1 MWRRTGRPLACLLLA
16 LLGRVG
22 SEGSYGPLPAH
33 TPNDCK
39 RQSLQSSS
47 EQQFLLFCD
56 LRTINSEYDQT
67 DFSVIPSAGTV
78 ALAIRCAEAIS
89 HPSQLFQRSFEHLDQ
104 LEALSIEHCKLGA
117 LPSQSFHGLS
127 RLKNLTVVTHTP
139 ATSST
144 PLSLAPST
152 LAPLPAL
159 VRLDLSSNS
168 LWSLPERELCHLL
181 NLRSLNMSHN
191 LLQDLADLGLPSTSD
206 CPLALGSLDLGH
218 NKLRAV
224 NSGALETARHL
235 KALALHNNQISQ
247 VHDGALRGLA
257 NLKSLDLS
265 GNEIVAL
272 PASLFEDTPQL
283 QQLKLDNNQLSV
295 ISSRLFHPLSSL
307 IILDLS
313 SNILATGCDTCISK
327 RSFKGLD
334 RLVVLNLSGNKLSQL
349 RHAMFEDLRNLQS
362 LDLSDNLIESVPSE
376 SFRSLSNLYSL
387 QLARNRIRELSS
399 GSLAGMHRLTSL
411 DLQNNSVATI
421 HKGSFRNLTFL
432 QDLNLFENHLLSI
445 PEAVQRLSSLKT
457 IDLGKNRIGRINNSS
472 LSGLGSLIGLKMDHN
487 RVSSISPAAL
497 AILPN
502 LQILNLGGN
511 RIREVERGSFTQNK
525 KLQAVRLD
533 ANQISDIVGL
543 FNDLPALRWLNISDN
558 QIQKFDY
565 FLLPTSLNWLDIHK
579 NQIEDIGNY
588 FDKEDELNIHTMDI
602 SFNKLETINAK
613 SIPDK
618 IQTLSL
624 NDNLI
629 TRIHPLAFF
638 SKRHLVRVDLY
649 ANQIVKMDM
658 SSIRLPPR
666 EIGSSL
672 PRPEF
677 YFGGNPFLCDCN
689 LEWLKTINKEENGGM
704 YPRVND
710 LESIYCRLMY
720 SKENPYIPLVE
731 ARSTDFLCSYE
742 THCFS
747 LCHCC
752 DFDACDCEMTCPD
765 NCTCYHDQSWSTNI
779 VECSS
784 SGFSEPP
791 NAIPMDATA
800 VYLHGNNFG
809 VLGSHAFIGR
819 KNLDVLYLNNS
830 NIDAVLNH
838 TFYGL
843 TGLSRLHLE
852 NNNIQRLEGHEFLS
866 LKGLKELL
874 LHDNLLNF
882 IEFSTFDQ
890 LASLEVLTLENNR
903 LFSFPGHFNLR
914 ANQYLVE
921 MSLSGNPWSCGCQ
934 VVEDFRR
941 WLTNNQARVIDTTK
955 VACYLNDSN
964 LIGKY
969 IMEETDCSALA
980 QRMPVSESSRVLTD
994 NLPVIIVSL
1003 SIFIVVLV
1011 SISVLLYY
1019 RSELRVWV
1027 FAQWG
1032 VRLCHVSPSCDQ
1044 DMEKMYDAYI
1054 SYSIKDESFVC
1065 QVLGPELEHGE
1076 PSYRLCLHYRD
1087 LPHNAYVADSI
1098 TEAVTSSKRSIII
1111 LSNNFVVHEWTRYD
1125 VRSALHEVLKS
1136 RGKSI
1141 ILVLGD
1147 IPYRD
1152 LDPDLRLYLKRNTTI
1167 HWSDRLFWDKLRF
1180 HLPPAPPARAVLQA
1194 SLPAGYCQ
1202 AIYEVPQF
1210 SNHQHLTLSHQHKIY
1225 EQRTLESQLT
1235 QKIY

>member
-1 MWRRTGRPLACLLLA
+1 MAPRSLLLPLLA
-16 LLGRVG
+16 LLGPVG
-22 SEGSYGPLPAH
+22 SQGPGTAAQ

-39 RQSLQSSS
+39 RQALQSPTSS
-47 EQQFLLFCD
+47 DQQFLLYCD

-78 ALAIRCAEAIS
+78 SLAIRCAKAIQ
-89 HPSQLFQRSFEHLDQ
+89 HQSQLYARSFQHLGQ
-104 LEALSIEHCKLGA
+104 LEALSIEYCKLA
-117 LPSQSFHGLS
+117 DIPSDSFHGLG
-127 RLKNLTVVTHTP
+127 RLENLTLVTHALP
-139 ATSST
+139 ASQSSLT
-144 PLSLAPST
+144 LAPAT
-152 LAPLPAL
+152 LAPLTRL
-159 VRLDLSSNS
+159 LRLDLSYNA
-168 LWSLPERELCHLL
+168 LWGLPERELCHLASLQYL
-181 NLRSLNMSHN
+181 NVSRNQ
-191 LLQDLADLGLPSTSD
+191 LQDLNDLGLPSSPD
-206 CPLALGSLDLGH
+206 CSLNLGSLDISH
-218 NKLRAV
+218 NRLRAV
-224 NSGALETARHL
+224 NPGALETARHL
-235 KALALHNNQISQ
+235 KALFLQNNQISQ

-283 QQLKLDNNQLSV
+283 QQLKLDHNQLSV
-295 ISSRLFHPLSSL
+295 ISSRLFRPLASL

-313 SNILATGCDTCISK
+313 ANILKTGCETCITK
-327 RSFKGLD
+327 KSFRGLE
-334 RLVVLNLSGNKLSQL
+334 RLVVLNLAGNKLSQIK
-349 RHAMFEDLRNLQS
+349 RAMFEDLGNLQS
-362 LDLSDNLIESVPSE
+362 LDISDNSIEVIPAE
-376 SFRSLSNLYSL
+376 AFRRLSNLYSL
-387 QLARNRIRELSS
+387 QLSQNKI
-399 GSLAGMHRLTSL
+399 GSLNLGSLGGMQRLTSL
-411 DLQNNSVATI
+411 DLQNNSIVNI
-421 HKGSFRNLTFL
+421 HKGAFRNLTFL
-432 QDLNLFENHLLSI
+432 QDLNLFKNHLLDI
-445 PEAVQRLSSLKT
+445 PEAVQSLSALKT
-457 IDLGKNRIGRINNSS
+457 IDLGRNRISSIANSS
-472 LSGLGSLIGLKMDHN
+472 LAGLSSLIGLKMDHN
-487 RVSSISPAAL
+487 RVSGLSPAAL
-497 AILPN
+497 AVLPN
-502 LQILNLGGN
+502 LQILNLGGK

-565 FLLPTSLNWLDIHK
+565 FLLPVSLNWLDIHK

-602 SFNKLETINAK
+602 SFNKLETITAK

-666 EIGSSL
+666 EVGSSA

-689 LEWLKTINKEENGGM
+689 LEWLKTINKEENAM
-704 YPRVND
+704 LYPRVND

-731 ARSTDFLCSYE
+731 AKSTDFLCSYE

-784 SGFSEPP
+784 SSFSEPP

-809 VLGSHAFIGR
+809 ILGSHAFIGR
-819 KNLDVLYLNNS
+819 KNLNVLYLNNS

-843 TGLSRLHLE
+843 TGLTRLHLE
-852 NNNIQRLEGHEFLS
+852 NNNIRRLEGHEFLS
-866 LKGLKELL
+866 LQGLKELL
-874 LHDNLLNF
+874 LHNNMLNF
-882 IEFSTFDQ
+882 IEYSTFEQ
-890 LASLEVLTLENNR
+890 LTSLEVLTLENNR
-903 LFSFPGHFNLR
+903 LFSFPGHFSLQR
-914 ANQYLVE
+914 SPYLVE
-921 MSLSGNPWSCGCQ
+921 ISLSSNPWSCGCEA
-934 VVEDFRR
+934 VEEFRR
-941 WLTNNQARVIDTTK
+941 WLSANQARVIDSSK
-955 VACYLNDSN
+955 VACYLNNSN
-964 LIGKY
+964 MIGKY

-980 QRMPVSESSRVLTD
+980 QRAPVSESSRLLTD

-1003 SIFIVVLV
+1003 SVFIVLLV
-1011 SISVLLYY
+1011 SLSVLLYY
-1019 RSELRVWV
+1019 RSELRIWV
-1027 FAQWG
+1027 FSQWG
-1032 VRLCHVSPSCDQ
+1032 LRLCHVSPSCDQ
-1044 DMEKMYDAYI
+1044 DTEKMYDAYI
-1054 SYSIKDESFVC
+1054 SYSIKDESFVS

-1210 SNHQHLTLSHQHKIY
+1210 SNHHHLTLSHQHKIY

>member
-1 MWRRTGRPLACLLLA
+1 MMMRPPLSELLLHLLA
-16 LLGRVG
+16 LLGPVG
-22 SEGSYGPLPAH
+22 SQGPGLAQ

-39 RQSLQSSS
+39 RQSLKSVTSRD
-47 EQQFLLFCD
+47 QQFLLYCD

-78 ALAIRCAEAIS
+78 SLAIHCAESIP
-89 HPSQLFQRSFEHLDQ
+89 HPSQLLPHSFQHLTQ
-104 LEALSIEHCKLGA
+104 LEALSIEHCKLGNI
-117 LPSQSFHGLS
+117 PSESFHGLGQ
-127 RLKNLTVVTHTP
+127 LQN
-139 ATSST
+139 
-144 PLSLAPST
+144 LSLATHSSPTAPSQLSLSPST
-152 LAPLPAL
+152 LAPLTNL
-159 VRLDLSSNS
+159 VRLDFSSNS
-168 LWSLPERELCHLL
+168 LWSLPERELCLL
-181 NLRSLNMSHN
+181 PNLRYLNMSRN
-191 LLQDLADLGLPSTSD
+191 QLQDLSDLGLPSSPD
-206 CPLALGSLDLGH
+206 CSLALGSLDLSQ
-218 NKLRAV
+218 NQLRVV
-224 NSGALETARHL
+224 NAGALETARHL
-235 KALALHNNQISQ
+235 KALFLQNNQISQ

-283 QQLKLDNNQLSV
+283 QQLKLDSNQLSV
-295 ISSRLFHPLSSL
+295 ISSRLFHPLTSL

-313 SNILATGCDTCISK
+313 QNILKTRCETCITK
-327 RSFKGLD
+327 RSFKGLE
-334 RLVVLNLSGNKLSQL
+334 RLVVLNLAGNKLSQL
-349 RHAMFEDLRNLQS
+349 QHAMFEDLRNLQS
-362 LDLSDNLIESVPSE
+362 LDISGNSIEVIPTDA
-376 SFRSLSNLYSL
+376 FQGLGNLYSL
-387 QLARNRIRELSS
+387 QISKNKINALNL
-399 GSLAGMHRLTSL
+399 GSLGGMQRLTSL
-411 DLQNNSVATI
+411 DLQNNSIVNV
-421 HKGSFRNLTFL
+421 HKGAFQNLTYL
-432 QDLNLFENHLLSI
+432 QDLNLFKNHLLEI
-445 PEAVQRLSSLKT
+445 PEAVQSLSALKT
-457 IDLGKNRIGRINNSS
+457 IDLGNNKISSIDNNTLIG
-472 LSGLGSLIGLKMDHN
+472 LTSLIGLKMDHN
-487 RVSSISPAAL
+487 RVSLLSPAAL

-558 QIQKFDY
+558 KIQKFDY
-565 FLLPTSLNWLDIHK
+565 FLLPPSLNWLDIHK

-602 SFNKLETINAK
+602 SFNKLQTINAK

-629 TRIHPLAFF
+629 TRIDPLAFF

-658 SSIRLPPR
+658 SSIRLPPK
-666 EIGSSL
+666 EIGSSV

-689 LEWLKTINKEENGGM
+689 LEWLKSINKEENAM
-704 YPRVND
+704 LYPLVND

-765 NCTCYHDQSWSTNI
+765 NCTCYHDQSWSVNI

-800 VYLHGNNFG
+800 VYLHGNNFRT
-809 VLGSHAFIGR
+809 LGSHAFIGR

-830 NIDAVLNH
+830 NIDGVLNH

-843 TGLSRLHLE
+843 IGLKKLHLE
-852 NNNIQRLEGHEFLS
+852 NNNIKRLEGHEFLS
-866 LKGLKELL
+866 LQGLKELL
-874 LHDNLLNF
+874 LHNNMINF
-882 IEFSTFDQ
+882 IEFSTFDR
-890 LASLEVLTLENNR
+890 LTSLEVLTLENNR
-903 LFSFPGHFNLR
+903 LFYFPGHFSLR
-914 ANQYLVE
+914 MNPYLVE
-921 MSLSGNPWSCGCQ
+921 ISLSSNPWSCGCE
-934 VVEDFRR
+934 VVEEFRR
-941 WLTNNQARVIDTTK
+941 WLTANQARVVDSSK
-955 VACYLNDSN
+955 VACYLNNSN
-964 LIGKY
+964 MIGKY

-980 QRMPVSESSRVLTD
+980 QREPVSESSRVLTD
-994 NLPVIIVSL
+994 NLPVIIVSI
-1003 SIFIVVLV
+1003 SVFIVILV
-1011 SISVLLYY
+1011 SFSVVLYY

-1032 VRLCHVSPSCDQ
+1032 VRLCHVAPSCDH

-1098 TEAVTSSKRSIII
+1098 TEAVTSSKRSILI
-1111 LSNNFVVHEWTRYD
+1111 LSNNFVVHEWSRYD

-1147 IPYRD
+1147 IPYRE

-1180 HLPPAPPARAVLQA
+1180 HLPPAPPARAILQA

>member
-1 MWRRTGRPLACLLLA
+1 
-16 LLGRVG
+16 
-22 SEGSYGPLPAH
+22 
-33 TPNDCK
+33 
-39 RQSLQSSS
+39 
-47 EQQFLLFCD
+47 
-56 LRTINSEYDQT
+56 
-67 DFSVIPSAGTV
+67 
-78 ALAIRCAEAIS
+78 
-89 HPSQLFQRSFEHLDQ
+89 
-104 LEALSIEHCKLGA
+104 
-117 LPSQSFHGLS
+117 
-127 RLKNLTVVTHTP
+127 
-139 ATSST
+139 
-144 PLSLAPST
+144 
-152 LAPLPAL
+152 
-159 VRLDLSSNS
+159 
-168 LWSLPERELCHLL
+168 
-181 NLRSLNMSHN
+181 MS
-191 LLQDLADLGLPSTSD
+191 DIGLPTSPD
-206 CPLALGSLDLGH
+206 CTIGLGSLDLS
-218 NKLRAV
+218 NNQLRAV
-224 NSGALETARHL
+224 NSGALETVRHL
-235 KALALHNNQISQ
+235 KALFLQNNQISQ

-295 ISSRLFHPLSSL
+295 ISSRLFNPLNSL

-313 SNILATGCDTCISK
+313 DNILQTGCETCITK
-327 RSFKGLD
+327 KSFKGLE
-334 RLVVLNLSGNKLSQL
+334 RLVVLNLAGNKLSQL
-349 RHAMFEDLRNLQS
+349 KPAMFEDLRNLQS
-362 LDLSDNLIESVPSE
+362 LDISKNLIDAIPQGA
-376 SFRSLSNLYSL
+376 FRSLSNLYSL
-387 QLARNRIRELSS
+387 QLARNKISELSL
-399 GSLAGMHRLTSL
+399 GSLRGMQRLTSL
-411 DLQNNSVATI
+411 DLQNNSIVNV
-421 HKGSFRNLTFL
+421 HKGSFQNLTFL
-432 QDLNLFENHLLSI
+432 QDLNLFKNHLVEI
-445 PEAVQRLSSLKT
+445 PEAVQSLSSLKT
-457 IDLGKNRIGRINNSS
+457 IDLGRNRISSINSNSLAG
-472 LSGLGSLIGLKMDHN
+472 LSNLIGLKMDHN
-487 RVSSISPAAL
+487 RVAGISPAAL

-533 ANQISDIVGL
+533 ANKISDIVGL

-629 TRIHPLAFF
+629 TRIDPLAFF

-658 SSIRLPPR
+658 SSIRLPPK

-672 PRPEF
+672 SRPEF

-689 LEWLKTINKEENGGM
+689 LEWLKTINKEENAM
-704 YPRVND
+704 LYPRVND

-731 ARSTDFLCSYE
+731 AKPTDFLCSYQ

-765 NCTCYHDQSWSTNI
+765 NCTCYHDQSWSVNI

-784 SGFSEPP
+784 SSFSEPP

-800 VYLHGNNFG
+800 VYLHGNDFG
-809 VLGSHAFIGR
+809 ILGSHAFIGR
-819 KNLDVLYLNNS
+819 KNLNVLYLNNS
-830 NIDAVLNH
+830 NINAVLNH

-843 TGLSRLHLE
+843 TSLARLHLE

-866 LKGLKELL
+866 LQGLKELL
-874 LHDNLLNF
+874 LHNNMLNY
-882 IEFSTFDQ
+882 IEYSSFDR
-890 LASLEVLTLENNR
+890 LHSLEVLTLENNR
-903 LFSFPGHFNLR
+903 LFSFPGHFSLR
-914 ANQYLVE
+914 QNPYLVE
-921 MSLSGNPWSCGCQ
+921 ISLSSNPWSCGCE
-934 VVEDFRR
+934 VVEEFRR
-941 WLTNNQARVIDTTK
+941 WLSANQARVIDSSQ
-955 VACYLNDSN
+955 VACYLNNSN

-980 QRMPVSESSRVLTD
+980 QRAPVSESSRVLTD

-1003 SIFIVVLV
+1003 SIFIVILV
-1011 SISVLLYY
+1011 SFSVLLYY

-1027 FAQWG
+1027 FGQWG
-1032 VRLCHVSPSCDQ
+1032 VRLCHVLPSCDQ
-1044 DMEKMYDAYI
+1044 DTEKMYDAYI

-1098 TEAVTSSKRSIII
+1098 TEAVMSSKRSIII

-1152 LDPDLRLYLKRNTTI
+1152 LDPDLRLYLKKNTTI

-1180 HLPPAPPARAVLQA
+1180 HLPPAPPARAILQA
-1194 SLPAGYCQ
+1194 NLPAGYCQ

-1210 SNHQHLTLSHQHKIY
+1210 SSNHHLTLSHQHKIY

>member
-1 MWRRTGRPLACLLLA
+1 MRTRLSWLLQLAS
-16 LLGRVG
+16 LGLVG
-22 SEGSYGPLPAH
+22 SQGPGQ

-39 RQSLQSSS
+39 RQPLQRGGIRQQSS
-47 EQQFLLFCD
+47 EQQFLLYCD

-67 DFSVIPSAGTV
+67 DFSVIPSTGTV
-78 ALAIRCAEAIS
+78 SLAIRCAEAIQ
-89 HPSQLFQRSFEHLDQ
+89 HESQLFERSFQHLSQ
-104 LEALSIEHCKLGA
+104 LEALSIEHCKLGNIPA
-117 LPSQSFHGLS
+117 NSFQGLAHL
-127 RLKNLTVVTHTP
+127 RNLSVVTHSPPSAP
-139 ATSST
+139 AL
-144 PLSLAPST
+144 LSLAPNT
-152 LAPLPAL
+152 LAPLSRL
-159 VRLDLSSNS
+159 VTLDLSSNS
-168 LWSLPERELCHLL
+168 LWSLPERELCHLPDLQYL
-181 NLRSLNMSHN
+181 NVSRNQ
-191 LLQDLADLGLPSTSD
+191 LQDLADLGLPSSPD
-206 CPLALGSLDLGH
+206 CSLSLASLDLSH
-218 NKLRAV
+218 NKLRKV
-224 NSGALETARHL
+224 NSGSLETARHL
-235 KALALHNNQISQ
+235 KALFLQHNQISQ

-272 PASLFEDTPQL
+272 PATLFEDTPEL

-313 SNILATGCDTCISK
+313 ENILKTGCETCITK
-327 RSFKGLD
+327 KSFNGLEK
-334 RLVVLNLSGNKLSQL
+334 LVVLNLSRNKLSKL
-349 RHAMFEDLRNLQS
+349 KRAMFEDLRNLQS
-362 LDLSDNLIESVPSE
+362 LDISDNMIEGVPTE
-376 SFRSLSNLYSL
+376 TFRSLTNLYSL
-387 QLARNRIRELSS
+387 QLARNKIPALSQ
-399 GSLAGMHRLTSL
+399 GSLAGMQRLTSL
-411 DLQNNSVATI
+411 DLQNNSIVNI
-421 HKGSFRNLTFL
+421 HRGAFRNFTFL
-432 QDLNLFENHLLSI
+432 QDLNLFQNQLPEI
-445 PEAVQRLSSLKT
+445 PEAVKSLSSLKT
-457 IDLGKNRIGRINNSS
+457 IDLGRNRISGIDNSS
-472 LSGLGSLIGLKMDHN
+472 LAGLSSLIGLKLDHN
-487 RVSSISPAAL
+487 RVSALSSSTL

-511 RIREVERGSFTQNK
+511 RIREVERGAFTQNK

-533 ANQISDIVGL
+533 ANHISDIVGL

-624 NDNLI
+624 NDNSI

-658 SSIRLPPR
+658 ASIRLPPK
-666 EIGSSL
+666 EIGSTV

-689 LEWLKTINKEENGGM
+689 LEWLKTINKEENAM
-704 YPRVND
+704 LYPRVND

-731 ARSTDFLCSYE
+731 AKSTDFLCSYE

-765 NCTCYHDQSWSTNI
+765 NCTCYHDQSWSVNI

-819 KNLDVLYLNNS
+819 KNLNVLYLNNS

-852 NNNIQRLEGHEFLS
+852 NNNIRRLEGHEFLS
-866 LKGLKELL
+866 LQGLKELL
-874 LHDNLLNF
+874 LHNNLLNF
-882 IEFSTFDQ
+882 IEYSTFDR
-890 LASLEVLTLENNR
+890 LSSLEVLTLENNR
-903 LFSFPGHFNLR
+903 LFSFPGHFSLR
-914 ANQYLVE
+914 QNPYLVE
-921 MSLSGNPWSCGCQ
+921 ISLSANPWSCGCEI
-934 VVEDFRR
+934 VEEFRR
-941 WLTNNQARVIDTTK
+941 WLSANQARVVDSSK
-955 VACYLNDSN
+955 VACYLNNSN
-964 LIGKY
+964 MIGKY
-969 IMEETDCSALA
+969 VMEETDCSALA
-980 QRMPVSESSRVLTD
+980 QRIQPVSESSRVFTD
-994 NLPVIIVSL
+994 NLPIIIVSL
-1003 SIFIVVLV
+1003 SIFIVLLV

-1032 VRLCHVSPSCDQ
+1032 VRLCHVSPSCDH
-1044 DMEKMYDAYI
+1044 DTEKMYDAYI

-1136 RGKSI
+1136 RGKSV

-1180 HLPPAPPARAVLQA
+1180 HLPPAPPARVALQA

-1210 SNHQHLTLSHQHKIY
+1210 SNHHHLTLSHQHKIY